1 MYRLKYQG
9 VFDIPEGDGS
19 CVITLTDEGEKRSFA
34 ILSTRLAALDLKA
47 HADETADNSHRLVDA
62 LCRLIGGEQWKNYY
76 IRLEGLHDRGYA
88 AYLCNREDGAEMRI
102 NPDEAV
108 LLSLVAKIDI
118 AASLETFQKYS
129 MPYDRNVQTV
139 ALPIL
144 ALPDSL
150 LKKALEK
157 AVNEENYESASFI
170 RDEINRRKNEHKFS
184 E

>member
-9 VFDIPEGDGS
+9 VFDIPEGDGT
-19 CVITLTDEGEKRSFA
+19 CVISLTDEGEKRAFT
-34 ILSTRLAALDLKA
+34 LLANRSIALDLKN
-47 HADETADNSHRLVDA
+47 HVNEMNDNSSRLVDV
-62 LCRLIGGEQWKNYY
+62 LCRVIGEDQWKNYF
-76 IRLEGLHDRGYA
+76 IRLEGLHDRGYK
-88 AYLCNREDGAEMRI
+88 AYLCNREDGAEMI
-102 NPDEAV
+102 LQPDEAV

-118 AASLETFQKYS
+118 GASLETFQKYS
-129 MPYDRNVQTV
+129 MPFDRNVQTV

-170 RDEINRRKNEHKFS
+170 RDEIKRREKENKL
-184 E
+184 

>member
-1 MYRLKYQG
+1 MYRLKCQG

-34 ILSTRLAALDLKA
+34 VLASRSVALSMKN
-47 HADETADNSHRLVDA
+47 HGNQMMDNSCCLVDVLSRVVGA
-62 LCRLIGGEQWKNYY
+62 EYWKKCY
-76 IRLEGLHDRGYA
+76 IRLEGMHDRGYK
-88 AYLCNREDGAEMRI
+88 AYLCNTEDGSELQM

-108 LLSLVAKIDI
+108 LLSQVAKIEI
-118 AASLETFQKYS
+118 GASLETFQKYS
-129 MPYDRNVQTV
+129 MPFDKNVQTV

-150 LKKALEK
+150 LEKALEK

-170 RDEINRRKNEHKFS
+170 RDEINRRKKVNKQS